1 MNKFYNRKV
10 ITIIGFTTAILCGCS
25 STAKNFAET
34 TSSAVDGA
42 AVSEST
48 ESVTSMPETEVTT
61 GETEGE
67 SAASAKTIDD
77 LVKEAAKVSDFT
89 EEELESI
96 AEDARVYEAYGSDA
110 ETAFDMAMKDAVYG
124 KSNGQQDYAVT
135 IPQVVDENG
144 NPYPTDEYGGVVVP
158 ETTPAS
164 TEVAENTGMIDDNG
178 IDPNVYADLP
188 LTKDAT
194 ASEEEGGYNLKIYG
208 NDEFFIVT
216 EKDGTIHYF
225 NDGTK
230 LQNYLVQLYFSS
242 DEYIK
247 QQQESGLVEWDGVIN
262 DTSNLAMTGEELR
275 QWANDPNAVHG
286 ELK

>member
-1 MNKFYNRKV
+1 MMNKFYNRKV
-10 ITIIGFTTAILCGCS
+10 ITIIGFTTALLCGCS

-67 SAASAKTIDD
+67 TVTSAKTIDD

-135 IPQVVDENG
+135 LPQVVDENG
-144 NPYPTDEYGGVVVP
+144 NPYPTDEYGGVIVP
-158 ETTPAS
+158 ETTAPEE
-164 TEVAENTGMIDDNG
+164 TTQVVGNET
-178 IDPNVYADLP
+178 P
-188 LTKDAT
+188 TAT
-194 ASEEEGGYNLKIYG
+194 VSEEGKELTYEYTDEQLDYTLKVYGDDEVFVVTENDTGEVHKYG
-208 NDEFFIVT
+208 NLT
-216 EKDGTIHYF
+216 EYR
-225 NDGTK
+225 
-230 LQNYLVQLYFSS
+230 NYHDTRNSEKRR
-242 DEYIK
+242 DPD
-247 QQQESGLVEWDGVIN
+247 LVEWDGKLNTEEDLAV
-262 DTSNLAMTGEELR
+262 SNEELR
-275 QWANDPNAVHG
+275 QSGVHG
-286 ELK
+286 FVK

>member
-1 MNKFYNRKV
+1 MMNKFYNRKV

-48 ESVTSMPETEVTT
+48 ESVTGMPETEVTT
-61 GETEGE
+61 GEKE
-67 SAASAKTIDD
+67 SETVTSAKTIED

-135 IPQVVDENG
+135 LPQVVDENG
-144 NPYPTDEYGGVVVP
+144 NPYPTDEYGGIVVS
-158 ETTPAS
+158 ETTAPEE
-164 TEVAENTGMIDDNG
+164 TTQVAKNET
-178 IDPNVYADLP
+178 P
-188 LTKDAT
+188 TAT
-194 ASEEEGGYNLKIYG
+194 VSEEGKELTYEYTDEQLDYTLKVYGDDEVFVVIENDTGEVHKYNNI
-208 NDEFFIVT
+208 T
-216 EKDGTIHYF
+216 EYR
-225 NDGTK
+225 
-230 LQNYLVQLYFSS
+230 NYHDTRDSEKRRDPDL
-242 DEYIK
+242 I
-247 QQQESGLVEWDGVIN
+247 EWDGKLN
-262 DTSNLAMTGEELR
+262 TEDDMAMTNEELR
-275 QWANDPNAVHG
+275 QSVNDPNAVHG
-286 ELK
+286 KVY

>member
-1 MNKFYNRKV
+1 MMNKFYNRKV
-10 ITIIGFTTAILCGCS
+10 ITIIGFTTALLCGCS
-25 STAKNFAET
+25 STEKNFAET

-67 SAASAKTIDD
+67 SAASAKTIED

-135 IPQVVDENG
+135 LPQVVDENG
-144 NPYPTDEYGGVVVP
+144 NPYPTDEYGGVIIP
-158 ETTPAS
+158 ETTAPEE
-164 TEVAENTGMIDDNG
+164 TTQVAENETPTSEKPYANLQLTMDADD
-178 IDPNVYADLP
+178 
-188 LTKDAT
+188 K
-194 ASEEEGGYNLKIYG
+194 EFGYNYKVYG
-208 NDEFFIVT
+208 DNEYFVITDENGTVYEYDNLT
-216 EKDGTIHYF
+216 EARNCLCNIRYEQDRDPDLI
-225 NDGTK
+225 
-230 LQNYLVQLYFSS
+230 
-242 DEYIK
+242 
-247 QQQESGLVEWDGVIN
+247 EWDGKLN
-262 DTSNLAMTGEELR
+262 TEEDMALTDEEIR
-275 QWANDPNAVHG
+275 ERIENGYNFGHIQ
-286 ELK
+286 

>member
-48 ESVTSMPETEVTT
+48 ESVTGMPETEVTT
-61 GETEGE
+61 GETESE
-67 SAASAKTIDD
+67 TVTSAKTIED

-135 IPQVVDENG
+135 LPQVVDENG

-158 ETTPAS
+158 ETTAPEETTQVVENETPTS
-164 TEVAENTGMIDDNG
+164 EKPYEGLEITLDDTDAE
-178 IDPNVYADLP
+178 Y
-188 LTKDAT
+188 
-194 ASEEEGGYNLKIYG
+194 GYNLKVYG
-208 NDEFFIVT
+208 DYKYFVITEDNGTVHEYDNLTEARNCLDAIAF
-216 EKDGTIHYF
+216 EKDRDPDLI
-225 NDGTK
+225 
-230 LQNYLVQLYFSS
+230 
-242 DEYIK
+242 
-247 QQQESGLVEWDGVIN
+247 EWDGKLN
-262 DTSNLAMTGEELR
+262 TEDDMAMTDEELR
-275 QWANDPNAVHG
+275 RSMNDPNSPNGYIH
-286 ELK
+286 

>member
-135 IPQVVDENG
+135 LPQVVDENG

-158 ETTPAS
+158 ETTAPEE
-164 TEVAENTGMIDDNG
+164 TTQVVENETPTSEKPYANLSLTMDADD
-178 IDPNVYADLP
+178 
-188 LTKDAT
+188 K
-194 ASEEEGGYNLKIYG
+194 EFGYNYKVYG
-208 NDEFFIVT
+208 DNEYFVITDENGTVYEYDNLTEARNCLCNIRY
-216 EKDGTIHYF
+216 EKDRDPDLI
-225 NDGTK
+225 
-230 LQNYLVQLYFSS
+230 
-242 DEYIK
+242 
-247 QQQESGLVEWDGVIN
+247 EWDGKLN
-262 DTSNLAMTGEELR
+262 TEDDMALTNEELR
-275 QWANDPNAVHG
+275 QLIDSGYNFGHIQ
-286 ELK
+286 

>member
-1 MNKFYNRKV
+1 MMNKFFNRKV

-61 GETEGE
+61 GETEVE
-67 SAASAKTIDD
+67 SAASAKTIED

-89 EEELESI
+89 EEDLESI

-135 IPQVVDENG
+135 LPQVVDENG

-158 ETTPAS
+158 ETTAPEETTQVVENETPTS
-164 TEVAENTGMIDDNG
+164 EKPYKGLEITLEDYDEDTGCNTRIYGDNQYFVIIDTDGTEYVYDNITEARNKLSMLDSERN
-178 IDPNVYADLP
+178 IDPDL
-188 LTKDAT
+188 
-194 ASEEEGGYNLKIYG
+194 I
-208 NDEFFIVT
+208 
-216 EKDGTIHYF
+216 
-225 NDGTK
+225 
-230 LQNYLVQLYFSS
+230 
-242 DEYIK
+242 
-247 QQQESGLVEWDGVIN
+247 EWDGKLN
-262 DTSNLAMTGEELR
+262 TEEDAAMTNEELR
-275 QWANDPNAVHG
+275 QSVNDPNAVHG
-286 ELK
+286 KVY

>member
-1 MNKFYNRKV
+1 MMNKFYNRKV
-10 ITIIGFTTAILCGCS
+10 ITIIGFTTALLCGCS

-61 GETEGE
+61 GETESE
-67 SAASAKTIDD
+67 TVNSAKTIED

-135 IPQVVDENG
+135 LPQVVDENG
-144 NPYPTDEYGGVVVP
+144 NPYTTDEYGGVIIP
-158 ETTPAS
+158 ETTAPEE
-164 TEVAENTGMIDDNG
+164 TTQVAENETPTSEN
-178 IDPNVYADLP
+178 PYANLP
-188 LTKDAT
+188 LTTDADN
-194 ASEEEGGYNLKIYG
+194 EEFGYNYKVYG
-208 NDEFFIVT
+208 DNEYFVITDENGTVHEYDNLT
-216 EKDGTIHYF
+216 EAR
-225 NDGTK
+225 NC
-230 LQNYLVQLYFSS
+230 LSS
-242 DEYIK
+242 IRSEKRRDPDLI
-247 QQQESGLVEWDGVIN
+247 EWDGKLNTEEDLAV
-262 DTSNLAMTGEELR
+262 SNEEIR
-275 QWANDPNAVHG
+275 QLIDSGYNFGHIQ
-286 ELK
+286 